1 MEWKLSC
8 GEIVLIDEEDY
19 NKIDKNGWY
28 LSDKYHG
35 EDHRKTRYVVH
46 DIYGR
51 LHRYILGIKK
61 NEKKN
66 IIIDHIDRNGLNC
79 QRNNLRVV
87 DTSSNK
93 KNQSTTKVN
102 QFNFNGISLEYN
114 RQKDYLRLKVSFNKE
129 KLKHSTKSF
138 SFGKFETIQ
147 DCLKAAVLFRIE
159 QMKLYGY
166 TLDERSTTIE
176 TELKNNHNIDIE
188 ALLDINLKE
197 IIRSRVDS
205 SESKWT

>member
-1 MEWKLSC
+1 M
-8 GEIVLIDEEDY
+8 
-19 NKIDKNGWY
+19 
-28 LSDKYHG
+28 
-35 EDHRKTRYVVH
+35 
-46 DIYGR
+46 
-51 LHRYILGIKK
+51 
-61 NEKKN
+61 
-66 IIIDHIDRNGLNC
+66 
-79 QRNNLRVV
+79 
-87 DTSSNK
+87 
-93 KNQSTTKVN
+93 
-102 QFNFNGISLEYN
+102 EYN